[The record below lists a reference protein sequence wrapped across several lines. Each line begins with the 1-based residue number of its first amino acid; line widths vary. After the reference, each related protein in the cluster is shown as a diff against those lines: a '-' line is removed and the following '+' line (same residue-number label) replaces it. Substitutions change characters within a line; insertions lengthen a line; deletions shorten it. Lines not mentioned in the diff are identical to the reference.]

1 MSKESG
7 NRPSARRPQQEGQA
21 RGFGN
26 PAALSWSRL
35 ERILSGVDTGPL
47 HALGVADGVGDGAR
61 VHWWDKA
68 QRSEE
73 HTDETAGEGARQS
86 TSGGVGCDAGETG
99 SGRGGGETGSADGA
113 GKGGGGEDLNTG
125 QKAAPQP
132 FAELRSCHA
141 YNFLHGA
148 DQPEAMVAK
157 AAELGITYLAC
168 LDRDG
173 MYGAARFATAVAEH
187 NAGLAGDPLANTG
200 FTSAAGYNAGERC
213 AQVNG
218 HSLNAESPAECGPQ
232 VHAGSQVLAG
242 PQVHAG
248 SQVPAGMQVHAGSHI
263 HTVFGAELSLAEGK
277 GHPLAIL
284 CRGQEGYR
292 RLSQLITE
300 AKMADRDKDT
310 VNYPPLEAVAQRA
323 QGNWVVII
331 DRYWAERADELVH
344 LFGAENCAIQYQLT
358 MDPADSDWNGTLHRC
373 AQRHPG
379 VHEFASAVAT
389 CASPASARLAG
400 VKAALHDRLDLHSA
414 EPTTHPTGGSW
425 LRSRTE
431 MLQLAGDCDWLRE
444 AIDSAVALAE
454 QCAFTLNLIAPNLP
468 NYPVPP
474 GHTEM
479 SWLKAL
485 VEKGGG
491 ERYGR
496 RPKKKECGAET
507 NKQANQETSDTAG
520 RTNTAANAKAWET
533 IDREL
538 QIIEQLGF
546 PGYFLI
552 VYDIVNFCHTNDIF
566 CQGRGSAANS
576 AVCFALG
583 ITTVDAVAAGLL
595 FERFLSPERDGP
607 PDIDLDIE
615 SGRREEAIQYVYR
628 RYGRDNAA
636 QVANVITYRRKGALR
651 DAARA
656 LGYAPGQVDAWS
668 RGIEPAPELLQDVA
682 DQLRDHPRHLGI
694 HSGGMVICD
703 RPIADVV
710 PTEWARMENR
720 SVVQWDKDDC
730 AAVGLVKFDLLG
742 LGMLE
747 ALHHAV
753 DQVERHRG
761 RRVELWRLDPVE
773 TEVYAMLAK
782 ADAVGVFQVESRA
795 QLNTLPRL
803 KPRTFY
809 DLVVQVALI
818 RPGPIQGGSVH
829 PFIRRRNGLEPVTF
843 DHPSLEP
850 ALTRT
855 LGVPL
860 FQEQL
865 MQVVVDAAGFSAAE
879 ADSLRR
885 AMGSKRSP
893 QRMAA
898 LRQRFY
904 DGLQRTNGI
913 TGEVADRLWDKIVAF
928 ASYGF
933 PESHAQSFASLVY
946 YSAWFKY
953 HYPAEFCVALLRAQP
968 MGFYSPASLIADARR
983 HGVKILPVDINASG
997 VEADTVVGPGT
1008 GLEAGAG
1015 LGASAGVAPDEGP
1028 CPGAEA
1034 DFIAASPTFFG
1045 STPPAAPDPNRP
1057 QGIHGLGRGTA
1068 EPVGAIRLG
1077 LASVSGIG
1085 EDVAR
1090 RIVQV
1095 REHKG
1100 PFVTISD
1107 LSREAGLTVRQV
1119 EQLARAGALE
1129 SLGLDRRQA
1138 VWAAGVAAT
1147 ERPGMLPGS
1156 SLMQVPALPGMS
1168 AFELTAADLAA
1179 TGITPDGHPVA
1190 LLREILERW
1199 HELPIRTGVRAGQ
1212 VRGGAP
1218 VIPAHRLL
1226 EVPDGTR
1233 IRVAG
1238 VVTHRQR
1245 PATAGGVVFF
1255 GLEDETGL
1263 ANVMVTQ
1270 GLWNRQR
1277 KEALSTTLVVIRG
1290 IVHNAAG
1297 AASVTAD
1304 HIEPMEP
1311 ELRAAKTF
1319 GAVHQKS
1326 RDFR

>member
-1 MSKESG
+1 MSGKENERSSDSAWKG
-7 NRPSARRPQQEGQA
+7 RSARRPQSVGKA

-47 HALGVADGVGDGAR
+47 NALGIADGVGDGAR
-61 VHWWDKA
+61 IHWWDENKQSA
-68 QRSEE
+68 QKTSENGARNE
-73 HTDETAGEGARQS
+73 HTAVGAEGGTTAAE
-86 TSGGVGCDAGETG
+86 
-99 SGRGGGETGSADGA
+99 
-113 GKGGGGEDLNTG
+113 L
-125 QKAAPQP
+125 
-132 FAELRSCHA
+132 FAELRSYHS

-157 AAELGITYLAC
+157 AAELGITHLAC

-187 NAGLAGDPLANTG
+187 NAGMDNAMRHQAVASDVAGGNGEAN
-200 FTSAAGYNAGERC
+200 SAAGRHAEAGNTTAHRARGC
-213 AQVNG
+213 
-218 HSLNAESPAECGPQ
+218 SPECSPQ
-232 VHAGSQVLAG
+232 
-242 PQVHAG
+242 
-248 SQVPAGMQVHAGSHI
+248 I
-263 HTVFGAELSLAEGK
+263 HTVFGAELSITERTEGKAEGK
-277 GHPLAIL
+277 IGGRTGGKSTPLAIL
-284 CRGQEGYR
+284 CRRQEGYR
-292 RLSQLITE
+292 RLSLLITD

-310 VNYPPLEAVAQRA
+310 VTYPPLETIAERA
-323 QGNWVVII
+323 GGHWVVLI
-331 DRYWAERADELVH
+331 DHHWADRADELVR
-344 LFGAENCAIQYQLT
+344 LFGVDNCVIQYQLT
-358 MDPADSDWNGTLHRC
+358 MDPADAEWNEQLHRC
-373 AQRHPG
+373 AKRHAG
-379 VHEFASAVAT
+379 IREIVSSVAT
-389 CASPASARLAG
+389 CAQPSSARLAG
-400 VKAALHDRLDLHSA
+400 VKAALHEQLDLHSA

-425 LRSRTE
+425 LRSRAE
-431 MLQLAGDCDWLRE
+431 MVQLAGDCEWLHA
-444 AIDSAVALAE
+444 AIDSTVELAE
-454 QCAFTLNLIAPNLP
+454 ECAFTLNLIAPNLP
-468 NYPVPP
+468 RYPVPP

-479 SWLKAL
+479 SWLRAL

-496 RPKKKECGAET
+496 RPQKQKAGHRKTNQQAGSAGGEKKVTGAG
-507 NKQANQETSDTAG
+507 KS
-520 RTNTAANAKAWET
+520 TAANTKAWEV

-538 QIIEQLGF
+538 DIIEQLGF

-583 ITTVDAVAAGLL
+583 ITNVDAVAAGLL

-656 LGYAPGQVDAWS
+656 LGYAPGQVDAWA
-668 RGIEPAPELLQDVA
+668 RGVEPAPELLQHVA

-753 DQVERHRG
+753 DQVEQYRG

-782 ADAVGVFQVESRA
+782 ADAIGVFQVESRA
-795 QLNTLPRL
+795 QMNTLPRL

-829 PFIRRRNGLEPVTF
+829 PFIRRRNGMEPVTF

-865 MQVVVDAAGFSAAE
+865 MQVVVDAAGFTAAE

-893 QRMAA
+893 QKMAA
-898 LRQRFY
+898 LRERFY
-904 DGLQRTNGI
+904 GGLERVNGI

-968 MGFYSPASLIADARR
+968 MGFYSPQSLIADARR
-983 HGVKILPVDINASG
+983 HGVQILPVDINASG
-997 VEADTVVGPGT
+997 VEADTVIDPECVEASQAGGRASSETNKPGS
-1008 GLEAGAG
+1008 EANK
-1015 LGASAGVAPDEGP
+1015 LGCSAVQG
-1028 CPGAEA
+1028 
-1034 DFIAASPTFFG
+1034 SLG
-1045 STPPAAPDPNRP
+1045 STPPRP
-1057 QGIHGLGRGTA
+1057 PCTNHPRGIHGLGRGTA
-1068 EPVGAIRLG
+1068 EPLGAIRLG

-1090 RIVQV
+1090 AIVRV
-1095 REHKG
+1095 RERTG
-1100 PFVTISD
+1100 PFVTVSD
-1107 LSREAGLTVRQV
+1107 LSREAGLTVKQV
-1119 EQLARAGALE
+1119 EQLARAGALDC
-1129 SLGLDRRQA
+1129 LGLDRRQA

-1156 SLMQVPALPGMS
+1156 SLSHIPALPGMN
-1168 AFELTAADLAA
+1168 AFELAAADLAA
-1179 TGITPDGHPVA
+1179 TGVTPDGHPVA
-1190 LLREILERW
+1190 LLRDMLERW
-1199 HELPIRTGVRAGQ
+1199 QDLPVRTGVHAGQ
-1212 VRGGAP
+1212 VRGGPP
-1218 VIPAHRLL
+1218 VVPAHRLL
-1226 EVPDGTR
+1226 DVPDGTR

-1270 GLWNRQR
+1270 GLWKRQR
-1277 KEALSTTLVVIRG
+1277 KEALSTTIVVIRG

-1311 ELRAAKTF
+1311 ELQAAKTF
-1319 GAVHQKS
+1319 GAVHQRS